1 MKDLAALQ
9 ALFQEEID
17 ALQLGLTP
25 EKLYDPMHYIM
36 NLGGKRLRPVLA
48 LMGAG
53 LYGDPSKAMPQ
64 AMAIELFHNF
74 SLIHDDIMDAAPLR
88 RGQDTV
94 HIKWDENIGILSGDG
109 MLVKAYQYVAQ
120 CSQKLLP
127 EVLATFSKTALEVC
141 EGQQMDMDFETMDQV
156 PLDMYI
162 NMIQFKTSVLLGCA
176 MKIGALVGG
185 ATEEDA
191 EALYEFALLLGTS
204 FQIKD
209 DYLDVYGDPEKF
221 GKQVGGDILSN
232 KKTLLWIEAEKRAA
246 LQRIDFSE
254 YATMPPNE
262 DKVESF
268 QELYKILDVDAFA
281 KSEID
286 RYYQLSLEALDK
298 VSLDVQTLA
307 PLKEFAQ
314 WLHRRES

>member
-9 ALFQEEID
+9 ALFQKEID
-17 ALQLGLTP
+17 ALQLGSAP

-88 RGQDTV
+88 RGQETV

-120 CSQKLLP
+120 CSPELLP
-127 EVLATFSKTALEVC
+127 EVLATFSQTALEVC

-156 PLDMYI
+156 PLDTYI
-162 NMIQFKTSVLLGCA
+162 KMIQFKTSVLLGCA

-185 ATEEDA
+185 ATKEDA

-232 KKTLLWIEAEKRAA
+232 KKTLLWIEAEQRAA

-254 YATMPPNE
+254 YAAMPANE

-286 RYYQLSLEALDK
+286 RYYHLSLQALDK
-298 VSLDVQTLA
+298 VSLDAQTLA
-307 PLKEFAQ
+307 PLKEFAH
-314 WLHRRES
+314 WLHGRES

>member
-9 ALFQEEID
+9 ALFQKEID
-17 ALQLGLTP
+17 ALQLGSAP
-25 EKLYDPMHYIM
+25 EKLYEPMHYIM

-88 RGQDTV
+88 RGEETV

-120 CSQKLLP
+120 CSPEMLP
-127 EVLATFSKTALEVC
+127 EVLATFSQTALEVC

-156 PLDMYI
+156 PLDTYI
-162 NMIQFKTSVLLGCA
+162 KMIQFKTSVLLGCA

-185 ATEEDA
+185 ATKEDA

-254 YATMPPNE
+254 YAAMPANE

-286 RYYQLSLEALDK
+286 RYYQRALEALDK
-298 VSLDVQTLA
+298 VSLDAQSLA

-314 WLHRRES
+314 WLHVRES

>member
-1 MKDLAALQ
+1 MKDLAVLQ
-9 ALFQEEID
+9 ALFQKEID
-17 ALQLGLTP
+17 ALQLGLAP

-36 NLGGKRLRPVLA
+36 NLGGKRLRPILA

-88 RGQDTV
+88 RGEDTV
-94 HIKWDENIGILSGDG
+94 HIKWDANIGILSGDG
-109 MLVKAYQYVAQ
+109 MLVMAYKYVAQ
-120 CSQKLLP
+120 CSPELLP

-141 EGQQMDMDFETMDQV
+141 EGQQMDMDFEILDQV
-156 PLDMYI
+156 SLDTYI
-162 NMIQFKTSVLLGCA
+162 KMIQFKTSVLLGCA

-185 ATEEDA
+185 ATKDDA

-209 DYLDVYGDPEKF
+209 DYLDVYGDPKKF

-232 KKTLLWIEAEKRAA
+232 KKTLLWIEAKKRAE
-246 LQRIDFSE
+246 LQRIEFSE
-254 YATMPPNE
+254 YTAMPANE

-268 QELYKILDVDAFA
+268 QELYKILDVDVFA

-298 VSLDVQTLA
+298 VSLDAQALA
-307 PLKEFAQ
+307 PSKEFAQ
-314 WLHRRES
+314 WLHGRES

>member
-1 MKDLAALQ
+1 MENLAALQ
-9 ALFQEEID
+9 SLFQKEID
-17 ALQLGLTP
+17 ALNLGTQP
-25 EKLYDPMHYIM
+25 AKLYDPMHYIM
-36 NLGGKRLRPVLA
+36 NLGGKRLRPILA

-53 LYGDPSKAMPQ
+53 LYGDPVKAMPQ

-88 RGQDTV
+88 RGQETV

-120 CSQKLLP
+120 CAPELLP
-127 EVLATFSKTALEVC
+127 EVLATFSQTALEVC
-141 EGQQMDMDFETMDQV
+141 EGQQMDMDFETMDEV
-156 PLDMYI
+156 ALPTYI
-162 NMIQFKTSVLLGCA
+162 KMIQFKTSVLLGCA

-185 ATEEDA
+185 ASTEDA
-191 EALYEFALLLGTS
+191 AALYEFALLLGTS

-232 KKTLLWIEAEKRAA
+232 KKTLLWIEAAKRAA
-246 LQRIDFSE
+246 QEGVDFN
-254 YATMPPNE
+254 AFAQMPADE
-262 DKVESF
+262 TKVQAF
-268 QELYKILDVDAFA
+268 QNLYKDLAVDAFA

-286 RYYQLSLEALDK
+286 RYYHLALEALDQ
-298 VSLDVQTLA
+298 VSLGAENVA
-307 PLKEFAQ
+307 PLKEFAA
-314 WLHRRES
+314 WLYGRES

>member
-254 YATMPPNE
+254 YAAMTPNE

>member
-17 ALQLGLTP
+17 ALQLGLAP

-94 HIKWDENIGILSGDG
+94 HMKWDENIGILSGDG

-127 EVLATFSKTALEVC
+127 EVLATFSKTAMEVC

-262 DKVESF
+262 NKVESF
-268 QELYKILDVDAFA
+268 QELFKILDVDAFA

-298 VSLDVQTLA
+298 VSLDAQTLA

>member
-9 ALFQEEID
+9 ALFQKEID
-17 ALQLGLTP
+17 ALQLGLAP
-25 EKLYDPMHYIM
+25 DKLYDPMHYIM

-94 HIKWDENIGILSGDG
+94 HMKWDENIGILSGDG

-127 EVLATFSKTALEVC
+127 EVLATFSKTAMEVC

-191 EALYEFALLLGTS
+191 EALYEFALMLGTS

-254 YATMPPNE
+254 YAAMPPNE

-298 VSLDVQTLA
+298 VSLDLQTLA

-314 WLHRRES
+314 WLHGRES

>member
-17 ALQLGLTP
+17 ALQLGLAP

-94 HIKWDENIGILSGDG
+94 HMKWDDNIGILSGDG

-191 EALYEFALLLGTS
+191 EALYEFALMLGTS

-262 DKVESF
+262 NKVESF
-268 QELYKILDVDAFA
+268 QELFKILDVDAFA

-298 VSLDVQTLA
+298 VSLDAQTLA

>member
-94 HIKWDENIGILSGDG
+94 HIKWDGI
-109 MLVKAYQYVAQ
+109 
-120 CSQKLLP
+120 
-127 EVLATFSKTALEVC
+127 
-141 EGQQMDMDFETMDQV
+141 
-156 PLDMYI
+156 
-162 NMIQFKTSVLLGCA
+162 
-176 MKIGALVGG
+176 
-185 ATEEDA
+185 
-191 EALYEFALLLGTS
+191 
-204 FQIKD
+204 
-209 DYLDVYGDPEKF
+209 
-221 GKQVGGDILSN
+221 
-232 KKTLLWIEAEKRAA
+232 
-246 LQRIDFSE
+246 SE
-254 YATMPPNE
+254 
-262 DKVESF
+262 S
-268 QELYKILDVDAFA
+268 
-281 KSEID
+281 
-286 RYYQLSLEALDK
+286 
-298 VSLDVQTLA
+298 
-307 PLKEFAQ
+307 
-314 WLHRRES
+314 

>member
-9 ALFQEEID
+9 ALFQKEID
-17 ALQLGLTP
+17 ALQLGSAP

-88 RGQDTV
+88 RGQETV

-120 CSQKLLP
+120 CSPELLP
-127 EVLATFSKTALEVC
+127 EVLATFSQTALEVC

-156 PLDMYI
+156 PLDTYI
-162 NMIQFKTSVLLGCA
+162 KMIQFKTSVLLGCA

-185 ATEEDA
+185 ATKEDA

-254 YATMPPNE
+254 YAAMPANE
-262 DKVESF
+262 GKVESF

-286 RYYQLSLEALDK
+286 RYYQLSLQALDK

-307 PLKEFAQ
+307 PLKEFAK
-314 WLHRRES
+314 WLHGRES

>member
-17 ALQLGLTP
+17 ALQLGLAP

-185 ATEEDA
+185 ATEKDA

-221 GKQVGGDILSN
+221 GKQVGP
-232 KKTLLWIEAEKRAA
+232 AA
-246 LQRIDFSE
+246 
-254 YATMPPNE
+254 
-262 DKVESF
+262 
-268 QELYKILDVDAFA
+268 
-281 KSEID
+281 
-286 RYYQLSLEALDK
+286 
-298 VSLDVQTLA
+298 
-307 PLKEFAQ
+307 
-314 WLHRRES
+314 HRLF